1 MKYILFEVKIFV
13 CSLLIA
19 AVALASIPHQ
29 KNKDMAKVQTY
40 TQRTYPEG
48 YCSDGIAK
56 FYIGPQR
63 LTIVHYHN
71 QSDNAYG
78 TFCYTGRWAG
88 EYFIAR
94 QKDTIAQVTMDS
106 ALVFPRCC
114 PLKYRK

>member
-1 MKYILFEVKIFV
+1 MKGTIFLV
-13 CSLLIA
+13 SICLSISYYKLKEHNTSGPELL
-19 AVALASIPHQ
+19 
-29 KNKDMAKVQTY
+29 KVQTY

-48 YCSDGIAK
+48 HCSDGIAK

-78 TFCYTGRWAG
+78 TFCYTVRWAG